1 VIGKIASAFVALSF
15 LAVCPPTSFAQSRP
29 ELKARLDAIVSRYM
43 KAGEVVGLQI
53 GVIGK
58 GGQPQTF
65 AYGEVLKRSG
75 QMPSLSTLFQ
85 IGSITKTF
93 TGILLALFAE
103 RGIVRLEDP
112 LQRYVPQGIQ
122 VPSYNGRPILL
133 VHLATHTSG
142 LPRNAPLKPRQH
154 DLSLDA
160 MYELLNEAKL
170 RSEPGQQ
177 YLYSNWASALL
188 AEALVRVAKAEDY
201 QALLEREVLSKLG
214 MGETTLRPSAEGET
228 RVAQGYA
235 KDGYPAA
242 RNMATWP
249 AFNGAGALYSSVE
262 DMLKYL
268 SFNLS
273 LTQTSLNSILSV
285 VHQPRARGLTPSHN
299 VGLAWEIREY
309 PKSNLTIIDKLGGTL
324 GFHSYIG
331 FIRGEPTGVVI
342 LANCVATESA
352 PIGRQILALLARKS
366 ESPAPSP

>member
-1 VIGKIASAFVALSF
+1 MSRKVAFAFVLLSF
-15 LAVCPPTSFAQSRP
+15 LTVCPASSLAQSPP
-29 ELKARLDAIVSRYM
+29 ELKARLDAIVSRHM
-43 KAGEVVGLQI
+43 KAGEVVGLEV
-53 GVIGK
+53 GVISK

-65 AYGEVLKRSG
+65 AYGEVLRRSG
-75 QMPSLSTLFQ
+75 QKPSLSTLFQ

-93 TGILLALFAE
+93 TGILLALFVE
-103 RGIVRLEDP
+103 RGIVQLDDP
-112 LQRYVPQGIQ
+112 LQKYVPPGIQ

-188 AEALVRVAKAEDY
+188 AEALVRAAKAEDY

-235 KDGYPAA
+235 KDGYPAP
-242 RNMATWP
+242 RNMPNWP
-249 AFNGAGALYSSVE
+249 ALNGAGALYSSMP

-268 SFNLS
+268 SFNMS
-273 LTQTSLNSILSV
+273 LTQTSLNSILNV

-299 VGLAWEIREY
+299 VGLAWEIHEY
-309 PKSNLTIIDKLGGTL
+309 PKPKLTIIEKAGGTL
-324 GFHSYIG
+324 GFRSYIG
-331 FIRGEPTGVVI
+331 FIRGEPTGVVV
-342 LANCVATESA
+342 LANSVATESA
-352 PIGRQILALLARKS
+352 PIGRQILALLAKKPVTRWV
-366 ESPAPSP
+366 E